1 MEIAQALQLLA
12 VGIAAGLG
20 LLGPALG
27 LGLIGYSTMQA
38 LGRNPEAKGPIQ
50 TNMILVA
57 ALTEAIGIYALIV
70 SIILAMVAKVEVIT

>member
-1 MEIAQALQLLA
+1 MDPEATKMLA

-20 LLGPALG
+20 LMGPALG
-27 LGLIGYSTMQA
+27 LGLIGYATVTA
-38 LGRNPEAKGPIQ
+38 LGRNPEARPAIM

-70 SIILAMVAKVEVIT
+70 SVILAMVA